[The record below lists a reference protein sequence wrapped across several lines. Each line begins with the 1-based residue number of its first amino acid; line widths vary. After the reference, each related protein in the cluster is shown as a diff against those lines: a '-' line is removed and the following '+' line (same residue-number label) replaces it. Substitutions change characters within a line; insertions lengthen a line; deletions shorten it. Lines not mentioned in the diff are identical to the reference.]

1 MKNVIFNVFNFLYE
15 SLKNVWI
22 FKLIASIF
30 SQPKVL
36 TLVIICLLLAGNQ
49 IRMSYNS
56 FSAMYE
62 ELNNSTDEEG
72 TFEEEEGLVFKQI
85 DDNLYTLTGPVKEGD
100 CEKIVPLL
108 PQQFTVI
115 LESPGGSLA
124 DGSCLAA
131 HLKLRDVVTVVR
143 DTPVYNENGKNV
155 YQPGLI
161 ATEDSGMVGKTMCA
175 SACGLLFLAG
185 DVRYLIGDVWF
196 GIHAPATPADSIGR
210 MHPLQVE
217 SSTLRVAANLLNILE
232 RLGVTDPDVRQLFIQ
247 IPNANMY
254 WLKPED
260 FQAKPGLIFIATN
273 YRNFWGFTA
282 ANPFGGLE

>member
-1 MKNVIFNVFNFLYE
+1 MMKVFFNVLSFLYTQLE
-15 SLKNVWI
+15 GVWLFRVIRDLFKN
-22 FKLIASIF
+22 
-30 SQPKVL
+30 PKVL
-36 TLVIICLLLAGNQ
+36 FLVIIIALLAGNQ

-56 FSAMYE
+56 FSTMYD
-62 ELNNSTDEEG
+62 ELNNPDEDAAAED
-72 TFEEEEGLVFKQI
+72 EPGLEFKQI

-143 DTPVYNENGKNV
+143 DTPVYNENGRNV

-196 GIHAPATPADSIGR
+196 GIHAPATPADSIGS

-217 SSTLRVAANLLNILE
+217 SSTLRVASNLLNILK
-232 RLGVTDPDVRQLFIQ
+232 RLGVTDPDVRELFIQ

-273 YRNFWGFTA
+273 YRNFWGFTGT
-282 ANPFGGLE
+282 NPFGGLE

>member
-1 MKNVIFNVFNFLYE
+1 MKVFFNVLSFFYTQLE
-15 SLKNVWI
+15 GVWLFRVIRDLFKN
-22 FKLIASIF
+22 
-30 SQPKVL
+30 PKVL
-36 TLVIICLLLAGNQ
+36 LLVIIIALLAGNQ

-56 FSAMYE
+56 FSAMYD
-62 ELNNSTDEEG
+62 ELNNPDEDTAAED
-72 TFEEEEGLVFKQI
+72 EPGLEFKQI
-85 DDNLYTLTGPVKEGD
+85 DDNLYTLTGPIKEGD

-143 DTPVYNENGKNV
+143 DTPVYNENGRNV

-217 SSTLRVAANLLNILE
+217 SSTLRVASNLLNILK
-232 RLGVTDPDVRQLFIQ
+232 RLGVTDPDVRELFIQ

-273 YRNFWGFTA
+273 YRNFWGFTGT
-282 ANPFGGLE
+282 NPFGGLE

>member
-1 MKNVIFNVFNFLYE
+1 MNILYRVLSFLYTQLE
-15 SLKNVWI
+15 GVWLFRVIRDLFKN
-22 FKLIASIF
+22 
-30 SQPKVL
+30 PKVL
-36 TLVIICLLLAGNQ
+36 FLVIIIILLAGNQ

-56 FSAMYE
+56 FSTMYD
-62 ELNNSTDEEG
+62 ELNNPTEEDI
-72 TFEEEEGLVFKQI
+72 FVEEEGMVFKQI
-85 DDNLYTLTGPVKEGD
+85 DDNLYTMTGPIKEGD

-143 DTPVYNENGKNV
+143 DTPVYNENGKNI

-161 ATEDSGMVGKTMCA
+161 ATEDSGMVGKTVCA
-175 SACGLLFLAG
+175 SACGLLFLGG

-196 GIHAPATPADSIGR
+196 GIHAPATPAESIGQ

-217 SSTLRVAANLLNILE
+217 SSTLRVASNLLNILK
-232 RLGVTDPDVRQLFIQ
+232 RLDVNDPDVRQLFIQ

-260 FQAKPGLIFIATN
+260 FQAKPGLIYIATN
-273 YRNFWGFTA
+273 YRNFWGITA
-282 ANPFGGLE
+282 TNPTGGLE

>member
-1 MKNVIFNVFNFLYE
+1 MKVFFNVLSFLYTQLE
-15 SLKNVWI
+15 GVWLFRVIRDLFKN
-22 FKLIASIF
+22 
-30 SQPKVL
+30 PKVL
-36 TLVIICLLLAGNQ
+36 LLVIIIALLAGNQ

-56 FSAMYE
+56 FSAMYD
-62 ELNNSTDEEG
+62 ELNNPDEDTAAED
-72 TFEEEEGLVFKQI
+72 EPGLEFKQI
-85 DDNLYTLTGPVKEGD
+85 DDNLYTLTGPIKEGD

-143 DTPVYNENGKNV
+143 DTPVYNENGRNV

-217 SSTLRVAANLLNILE
+217 STTLRVASNLLNILK
-232 RLGVTDPDVRQLFIQ
+232 RLGVTDPDVRELFIQ

-273 YRNFWGFTA
+273 YRNFWGFTGT
-282 ANPFGGLE
+282 NPFGGLE

>member
-1 MKNVIFNVFNFLYE
+1 MNVLYNVLSFLYTQLE
-15 SLKNVWI
+15 GVWLFRVI
-22 FKLIASIF
+22 RDLFRN
-30 SQPKVL
+30 PKVL
-36 TLVIICLLLAGNQ
+36 ILVIIIILLAGNQ
-49 IRMSYNS
+49 IRTSYND
-56 FSAMYE
+56 FKQQYD
-62 ELNNSTDEEG
+62 ELNNPTEEEG
-72 TFEEEEGLVFKQI
+72 FVEEEGLVFKQI
-85 DDNLYTLTGPVKEGD
+85 DDNLYTLTGEIRDGD
-100 CEKIVPLL
+100 CEKISPLL

-115 LESPGGSLA
+115 LESGGGSLA

-143 DTPVYNENGKNV
+143 DTPVYNENGKNI

-161 ATEDSGMVGKTMCA
+161 ATKDSGMEGKTMCA

-217 SSTLRVAANLLNILE
+217 STTLRVASNLLNILK
-232 RLGVTDPDVRQLFIQ
+232 RLGVTDPDVRELFIQ

-260 FQAKPGLIFIATN
+260 FQAKPGLIYIATN
-273 YRNFWGFTA
+273 YRNFWGMTA
-282 ANPFGGLE
+282 TNPTGGLE